1 MLQCCVKQHL
11 PGTYA
16 PALIGSTPSFAHS
29 VLPML
34 LLQAFKGIWRIQVND
49 EDSTFLHYSLFV
61 KPHPWLPVGLIQSR
75 IKNEVVNNLKAVR
88 RHCEH
93 VQKRNVKQQQQQ
105 QAGAGALSSASS
117 STMSSTMSTSSSV
130 GTDADD
136 TAGSAM

>member
-1 MLQCCVKQHL
+1 
-11 PGTYA
+11 
-16 PALIGSTPSFAHS
+16 
-29 VLPML
+29 VLL

-93 VQKRNVKQQQQQ
+93 VQKRNLRQQQQ
-105 QAGAGALSSASS
+105 QAGAGPLSSASS
-117 STMSSTMSTSSSV
+117 STMSSSSMSTSSSV

>member
-1 MLQCCVKQHL
+1 
-11 PGTYA
+11 
-16 PALIGSTPSFAHS
+16 
-29 VLPML
+29 VLP
-34 LLQAFKGIWRIQVND
+34 LQAFKGIWRIQVND

-105 QAGAGALSSASS
+105 QQAGAGPLGSASS
-117 STMSSTMSTSSSV
+117 RTMSSSTMSTSSSV

-136 TAGSAM
+136 TAGSTM